1 LRAVTDL
8 KAMGEMTITLDCDVL
23 TADGGT
29 RCASITGAWVAL
41 HLAFEHCKRMNI
53 ITRNPLKDQ
62 VAAISCGI
70 YQGVPVLDLDYDEDS
85 KADADANF
93 VLTASGGIVEIQGTA
108 EGAPFTEADLQALMA
123 HAREGTAA
131 LFGKQRLAVD
141 K

>member
-1 LRAVTDL
+1 
-8 KAMGEMTITLDCDVL
+8 
-23 TADGGT
+23 
-29 RCASITGAWVAL
+29 
-41 HLAFEHCKRMNI
+41 
-53 ITRNPLKDQ
+53 

-108 EGAPFTEADLQALMA
+108 EGAPFTEADLQALMG

-131 LFGKQRLAVD
+131 LFAKQLLAVD

>member
-1 LRAVTDL
+1 MVTEGVLAGRFRAGQKMPSSRGL
-8 KAMGEMTITLDCDVL
+8 
-23 TADGGT
+23 
-29 RCASITGAWVAL
+29 AL
-41 HLAFEHCKRMNI
+41 HLAFEHCKRLNI

-108 EGAPFTEADLQALMA
+108 EGAPFSRAEMDALIELAQSGIRDLIAKQ
-123 HAREGTAA
+123 RAA
-131 LFGKQRLAVD
+131 LGAF
-141 K
+141 

>member
-1 LRAVTDL
+1 MCSAS
-8 KAMGEMTITLDCDVL
+8 
-23 TADGGT
+23 
-29 RCASITGAWVAL
+29 CAALTGAWVAL
-41 HLAFEHCKRMNI
+41 KQACLYLKTEGL
-53 ITRNPLKDQ
+53 ITEEPIRAQ
-62 VAAISCGI
+62 VAAVSCGI

-108 EGAPFTEADLQALMA
+108 EGAPFTEADLQALMG

-131 LFGKQRLAVD
+131 LFAKQRLAVD